1 MHDHEEVDMRSVTT
15 SYALTACLVAGF
27 AFSTTQARAGVMS
40 TSRSETVA
48 GPSIVEEVHYRYWH
62 RHHYWHRHYG
72 HWRPHRYYRY
82 AYYPRYYYP
91 RYYGYYGYN
100 PAGALAGAAV
110 GLATAPLW
118 ALGGLGWGW
127 GYPYYW

>member
-1 MHDHEEVDMRSVTT
+1 
-15 SYALTACLVAGF
+15 
-27 AFSTTQARAGVMS
+27 MS
-40 TSRSETVA
+40 ISRSETIA
-48 GPSIVEEVHYRYWH
+48 GPSIVEKVHYRYWH
-62 RHHYWHRHYG
+62 HHHYWRHHWHYGYWRPYRHY
-72 HWRPHRYYRY
+72 RYV
-82 AYYPRYYYP
+82 YYP

-118 ALGGLGWGW
+118 ALGGW